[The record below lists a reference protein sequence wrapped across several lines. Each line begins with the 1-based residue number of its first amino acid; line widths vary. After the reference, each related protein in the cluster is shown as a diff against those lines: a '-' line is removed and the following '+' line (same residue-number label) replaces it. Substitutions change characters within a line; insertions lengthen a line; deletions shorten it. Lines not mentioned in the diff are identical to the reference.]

1 MIQSMT
7 GFASKAIVLTSPD
20 GSFSNVTIS
29 LKSVNSR
36 FFETNFR
43 VPYQL
48 SSLETELEKRL
59 KRRLY
64 RGHIYVSIQMA
75 NPGIFKGDVQP
86 TLKVVDGYFNA
97 INSIKSHYAID
108 EPVTL
113 HHLLQLPNVFS
124 IEDRGIDEAAKE
136 TIFNEIESL
145 IDDLL
150 KARSQEGASLL
161 VDIEQRTD
169 SMCAEIGVIESL
181 ALVLIEQQK
190 VKINT
195 VMQELHGQENVLAD
209 MRKNALFALL
219 DKIDIHEEIIR
230 FKSHIESIK
239 KQLITTAPEKGKK
252 LDFTLQELAREIN
265 TITAKCS
272 DALIGSHAIN
282 IKVDIEKV
290 REQIQN
296 IV

>member
-7 GFASKAIVLTSPD
+7 GFATKTVVLALPD
-20 GSFSNVTIS
+20 NNRSNVVIS

-43 VPYQL
+43 LPYQL

-59 KRRLY
+59 KKRLY
-64 RGHIYVSIQMA
+64 RGHLYISVQMA

-86 TLKVVDGYFNA
+86 ALQVVNGYLHA
-97 INSIKSHYAID
+97 INMIKSTYALNDPI
-108 EPVTL
+108 TL
-113 HHLLQLPNVFS
+113 DHLLQLPNIFS
-124 IEDRGIDEAAKE
+124 IEDRGIDEKTKE
-136 TIFNEIESL
+136 TFFAHVETL
-145 IDDLL
+145 IDELIE
-150 KARSQEGASLL
+150 ARKQEGASLL
-161 VDIEQRTD
+161 VDITQRTTT
-169 SMCAEIGVIESL
+169 MTAEIDVIDIL
-181 ALVLIEQQK
+181 AQKLVEHQK
-190 VKINT
+190 TKINA
-195 VMQELHGQENVLAD
+195 VMQELQGDENTLAD
-209 MRKNALFALL
+209 MRKNALFTLL

-230 FKSHIESIK
+230 FKSHMDSIR
-239 KQLITTAPEKGKK
+239 KQLMVSTVEKGKK

-272 DALIGSHAIN
+272 DALISTHAIN